1 MNSLSKSLLSLIT
14 ETATNLPADVRKVLA
29 RASQRE
35 RLGSRSFQALNI
47 INLNVDMAKEAE
59 LPICQDTGMPTFL
72 VHTPVGVNQLVI
84 KGNP

>member
-35 RLGSRSFQALNI
+35 RLGITVVSSTQY
-47 INLNVDMAKEAE
+47 
-59 LPICQDTGMPTFL
+59 
-72 VHTPVGVNQLVI
+72 H
-84 KGNP
+84 